1 MPGEPYP
8 AETRERA
15 LDLVAAEAAANGGTV
30 PHGAYARAGRKT
42 GVDKDLIWKWWNWK
56 TDDEDKEARCSEFAR
71 LREQQRDEALD
82 LSMRILRGLSLHL
95 TDEAFGVA
103 DQVKL
108 LAALQKIVDGSEGGE
123 ALQQINLLINHG
135 DLKILDEPPP
145 PPKLPD
151 GMVIEATDDGD

>member
-1 MPGEPYP
+1 
-8 AETRERA
+8 
-15 LDLVAAEAAANGGTV
+15 
-30 PHGAYARAGRKT
+30 
-42 GVDKDLIWKWWNWK
+42 
-56 TDDEDKEARCSEFAR
+56 
-71 LREQQRDEALD
+71 
-82 LSMRILRGLSLHL
+82 
-95 TDEAFGVA
+95 VA